1 MVKKI
6 VNLVGGALMCATLAA
21 NAQEEQPGPFSQGV
35 SLITAVVQQ
44 TIPILLPIAEALAPA
59 AEDTDEAIYMMMPGL
74 GRKLLQKAPA
84 PTAEAA
90 EMLKAE
96 APAPEM
102 AADKDAVAAV
112 DDEMAAA
119 MLSSVKQVRDDMVTP
134 ATITGGT
141 SAAVEETSPAPAS
154 AAVEETSPAPA
165 SVEKKEEDMV
175 APAPA
180 EEMVKADKPDKKKE
194 MPMPPVPPPQEEMM
208 MADKPDK
215 KEEMPMPPVP
225 PPQEEMMMADKKEE
239 MPMPP
244 VPPPQEEM
252 MMADK
257 MEEMPMPPVPPP
269 QEEMMTDMA
278 GPVEGLIAREAGPIA
293 EALRALGSAPIGSFF
308 ETLFNQ
314 TLPAIGAA
322 LATPPTVTPVLTT
335 GGPTASG

>member
-1 MVKKI
+1 
-6 VNLVGGALMCATLAA
+6 
-21 NAQEEQPGPFSQGV
+21 
-35 SLITAVVQQ
+35 
-44 TIPILLPIAEALAPA
+44 
-59 AEDTDEAIYMMMPGL
+59 
-74 GRKLLQKAPA
+74 
-84 PTAEAA
+84 
-90 EMLKAE
+90 
-96 APAPEM
+96 
-102 AADKDAVAAV
+102 
-112 DDEMAAA
+112 
-119 MLSSVKQVRDDMVTP
+119 
-134 ATITGGT
+134 
-141 SAAVEETSPAPAS
+141 
-154 AAVEETSPAPA
+154 
-165 SVEKKEEDMV
+165 
-175 APAPA
+175 
-180 EEMVKADKPDKKKE
+180 
-194 MPMPPVPPPQEEMM
+194 MPPVPPPQEEMM
-208 MADKPDK
+208 MADKM
-215 KEEMPMPPVP
+215 EEMPMPPVP

>member
-74 GRKLLQKAPA
+74 GRKLLQR
-84 PTAEAA
+84 
-90 EMLKAE
+90 M
-96 APAPEM
+96 
-102 AADKDAVAAV
+102 
-112 DDEMAAA
+112 
-119 MLSSVKQVRDDMVTP
+119 
-134 ATITGGT
+134 
-141 SAAVEETSPAPAS
+141 
-154 AAVEETSPAPA
+154 
-165 SVEKKEEDMV
+165 
-175 APAPA
+175 
-180 EEMVKADKPDKKKE
+180 
-194 MPMPPVPPPQEEMM
+194 
-208 MADKPDK
+208 
-215 KEEMPMPPVP
+215 
-225 PPQEEMMMADKKEE
+225 
-239 MPMPP
+239 
-244 VPPPQEEM
+244 
-252 MMADK
+252 
-257 MEEMPMPPVPPP
+257 EMPMPPVPPP
-269 QEEMMTDMA
+269 QEEMMTDME